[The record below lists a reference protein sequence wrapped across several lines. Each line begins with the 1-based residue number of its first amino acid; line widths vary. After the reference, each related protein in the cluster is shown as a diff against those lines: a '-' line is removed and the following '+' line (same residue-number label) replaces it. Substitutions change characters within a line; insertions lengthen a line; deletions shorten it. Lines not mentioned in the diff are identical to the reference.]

1 MKWAL
6 AVVLLLTS
14 FASIALADGPDPIP
28 PAASVT
34 KTFKADVLLLAD
46 GPDPIPPVV
55 KTAMTAKD
63 TAV

>member
-1 MKWAL
+1 
-6 AVVLLLTS
+6 
-14 FASIALADGPDPIP
+14 
-28 PAASVT
+28 VT

-63 TAV
+63 MAV